1 MDAPVAAG
9 SSHGTAE
16 VLFNGESYGT
26 TELVAI
32 TDVAKSEIAA
42 AGASTASYIQ
52 NNWWKWLVVLI
63 VLAVAAFLVL
73 LVLLA
78 LRRRRQR
85 EKWLELRRRKLDRM
99 DRGYDR
105 EE

>member
-1 MDAPVAAG
+1 MNYPLLRY
-9 SSHGTAE
+9 
-16 VLFNGESYGT
+16 LFGMI
-26 TELVAI
+26 L
-32 TDVAKSEIAA
+32 
-42 AGASTASYIQ
+42 
-52 NNWWKWLVVLI
+52 LI
-63 VLAVAAFLVL
+63 VAAFLVL

-78 LRRRRQR
+78 IRRKRQR